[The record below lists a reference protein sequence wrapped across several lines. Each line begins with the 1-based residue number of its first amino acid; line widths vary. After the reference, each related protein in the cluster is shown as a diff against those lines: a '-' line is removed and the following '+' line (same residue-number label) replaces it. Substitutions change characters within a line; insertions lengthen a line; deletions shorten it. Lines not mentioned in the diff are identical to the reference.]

1 MHRSLHE
8 LGKSMLRGS
17 AMIPIR
23 MLKLN
28 MSEAAWR
35 GKKILS
41 LDSLQTGRQP
51 HYNPA

>member
-1 MHRSLHE
+1 
-8 LGKSMLRGS
+8 MLKGN
-17 AMIPIR
+17 ATIHIQI
-23 MLKLN
+23 LKLN

-51 HYNPA
+51 HYNRVWTKGHL